1 MSGFGG
7 AVKLTGESEYKKAL
21 SSITQNLKEVDSEL
35 KLVTSQFDK
44 NDKSEQ
50 ALTAQTETLTKK
62 YDAQDKK
69 VKLLTNELASMEV
82 EQEKQVK
89 AHKELGESLDKE
101 KKKLEEIEKE
111 SGKNSQAYKD
121 QAKVVSDLVTNY
133 KKSDEALEKNEKT
146 ISETRIALYKAQ
158 TDFNKTAKEVDNL
171 GKETDETSK
180 SNENLGKS
188 FDNAGK
194 QAKDSASNGV
204 SAFTVAI
211 GNLVSS
217 AITGAINKLK
227 ELGQVAKDAFA
238 EFDEGRDSIIFA
250 TGATGEEAESLKKSY
265 ENVAGSVVANMN
277 DIGKVVGE
285 VSTRFGFTEKELE
298 DASEAFL
305 KFSKVTG
312 MDAKTAVQSVS
323 RAMEKTG
330 MTGKDYNTMLNM
342 LLTASQKSGVAV
354 DRLADSVTKYAVPMK
369 SLGFDTKNTIAI
381 FAQFEKSG
389 VNVEQAFNGLQKASA
404 KWAKDGKNASE
415 EFEALMKE
423 IKGAPTDIEA
433 SKKAIEVFGTKT
445 GEELAS
451 AIRSGKMEYTDM
463 LDYISNSRGRLES
476 TFEGSIDA
484 TDKLKLA
491 WQKMRLKLAEVVE
504 KIVDKYS
511 PDIEKA
517 LDKIVP
523 AVENFIDKVVPEI
536 VEKIK
541 WFIDN
546 LPMIKSI
553 LAGIVT
559 TMGGLWVTQKIMA
572 IAKAFGLFTT
582 ATEAQTVAQNGLNVA
597 MKANIIGIVIS
608 LIAGLIVALTALYK
622 NCKSFRDFID
632 NTWSKIK
639 EGAQITWNFLK
650 NLFTV
655 VIPEALYNLGETI
668 VTKASEVLEFIG
680 TIPMKIGEFL
690 GEILFEI
697 TSFVFD
703 VLESI
708 GTIPMK
714 IGEFIG
720 KTLYNVDQFI
730 KNMASKAW
738 EAGSKFISNIMSFF
752 VNLPWKI
759 WQKLDSALT
768 NVKNFA
774 VDIAK
779 KGLDAGRDFFNN
791 MWNEI
796 KELPYKMIKIGE
808 ALISGLW
815 GGIKNSFN
823 WLKNRVSDFCGS
835 VVGFFKSGFG
845 IFSPS
850 HVMRDLVGKNLALG
864 IGEGFTEEM
873 KAVSEDMINAV
884 PTSFNAPE
892 VSGGASL
899 AGGGSLSYTDLVNAL
914 REALEGVNV
923 EMDNVTMGR
932 FVKKTVT
939 QAIYT

>member
-21 SSITQNLKEVDSEL
+21 KSITQSLKEVDSEL
-35 KLVTSQFDK
+35 KLVTSAYDK
-44 NDKSEQ
+44 NDKSEE
-50 ALTAQTETLTKK
+50 ALSKQTEVLNKK

-69 VKLLTNELASMEV
+69 VKTLTSELKSLEK
-82 EQEKQVK
+82 EQEQNRKN
-89 AHKELGESLDKE
+89 HDNLGKTLDSE
-101 KKKLEEIEKE
+101 TKKLQEIEKE

-121 QAKVVSDLVTNY
+121 QAKKVLELSNEY

-146 ISETRIALYKAQ
+146 LSETRIALNKAQ
-158 TDFNKTAKEVDNL
+158 TDFNNTAKEIDNL
-171 GKETDETSK
+171 GKETDETTK

-194 QAKDSASNGV
+194 QANDAGKNGV

-227 ELGQVAKDAFA
+227 ELGQVAKDSFA
-238 EFDEGRDSIIFA
+238 EFDEGRDSIIYA

-265 ENVAGSVVANMN
+265 ENVASSVVANMG

-285 VSTRFGFTEKELE
+285 VSTRFGFTETELE
-298 DASEAFL
+298 SASEAFL

-312 MDAKTAVQSVS
+312 MDAKTAVQTVS
-323 RAMEKTG
+323 RALEKSG
-330 MTGKDYNTMLNM
+330 MSGKEYNKMLDY

-369 SLGFDTKNTIAI
+369 SLGFNTKDTIAI

-415 EFEALMKE
+415 EFNNLMQE
-423 IKGAPTDIEA
+423 IKNAPTSIEA
-433 SKKAIEVFGTKT
+433 SQKAIEVFGTKT

-451 AIRSGKMEYTDM
+451 AIRSGKMEYGDM
-463 LDYISNSRGRLES
+463 LNYISNSSGKLES

-511 PDIEKA
+511 PDIERA
-517 LDKIVP
+517 IDKIVP
-523 AVENFIDKVVPEI
+523 AVENFIDKELP
-536 VEKIK
+536 KI
-541 WFIDN
+541 IDKIQWLIQN
-546 LPMIKSI
+546 LPTIASI
-553 LAGIVT
+553 IAGIVT
-559 TMGGLWVTQKIMA
+559 AMTGLWVTQKIMS
-572 IAKAFGLFTT
+572 IAKAFGLLTT
-582 ATEAQTVAQNGLNVA
+582 ATEAETVAQQGLNVA
-597 MKANIIGIVIS
+597 MKANIIGIIIS
-608 LIAGLIVALTALYK
+608 LVAGLIVALTALYK
-622 NCKSFRDFID
+622 NCKSFRDFVD

-639 EGAQITWNFLK
+639 EGAKITWDFLK

-655 VIPEALYNLGETI
+655 VIPEALYNLGEAI
-668 VTKASEVLEFIG
+668 VTKGAEVLEFLG
-680 TIPMKIGEFL
+680 NIPR
-690 GEILFEI
+690 
-697 TSFVFD
+697 
-703 VLESI
+703 
-708 GTIPMK
+708 K

-720 KTLYNVDQFI
+720 SILYDVDRFVYNVLETIGNVPRKIGEYIGNTLYNVDQFVKSI
-730 KNMASKAW
+730 ASKAW
-738 EAGSKFISNIMSFF
+738 EAGSKFVSNIMSFI

-774 VDIAK
+774 SDLAQK
-779 KGLDAGRDFFNN
+779 ALDAGKDFFENIWNEVKSLPEKFITLGEDIVKGIAKGIEN
-791 MWNEI
+791 MWEWLTGKI
-796 KELPYKMIKIGE
+796 TKPCTELVNKVKKK
-808 ALISGLW
+808 L
-815 GGIKNSFN
+815 GIA
-823 WLKNRVSDFCGS
+823 
-835 VVGFFKSGFG
+835 
-845 IFSPS
+845 SPS
-850 HVMRDLVGKNLALG
+850 KVFADAVGKNIALG
-864 IGEGFTEEM
+864 IGVGYADEM
-873 KAVSEDMINAV
+873 K
-884 PTSFNAPE
+884 E
-892 VSGGASL
+892 VSAEMVDAIPSTFNIPDISVNASGARGGIS
-899 AGGGSLSYTDLVNAL
+899 SYTDLVNAL